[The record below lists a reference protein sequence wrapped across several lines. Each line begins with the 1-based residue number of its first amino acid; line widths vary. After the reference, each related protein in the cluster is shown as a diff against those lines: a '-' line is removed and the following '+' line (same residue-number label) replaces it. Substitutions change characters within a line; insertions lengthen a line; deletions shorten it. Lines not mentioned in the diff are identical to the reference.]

1 MASDRTDNAVHY
13 KRIWEPR
20 VIMTDRANS
29 TGRTETSDTDR
40 SDVRGGE
47 LENALRDVR
56 SFTEVWSRRS
66 VAGAVAL
73 DGDYSLG
80 PRSTEDGVQA
90 DVSKIE
96 LVLLL
101 RREAGC

>member
-1 MASDRTDNAVHY
+1 M
-13 KRIWEPR
+13 
-20 VIMTDRANS
+20 
-29 TGRTETSDTDR
+29 
-40 SDVRGGE
+40 
-47 LENALRDVR
+47 
-56 SFTEVWSRRS
+56 
-66 VAGAVAL
+66 AL

-101 RREAGC
+101 RREADAKRGQFADGLES